1 MGYRHLARY
10 KEIINILGKH
20 GLGFLLG
27 QLGLKRVKAEASLD
41 VNILTT
47 AERIRLALEELGPT
61 FIKLGQL
68 LSIRPDLLPKDFIVQ
83 LELLQDKVQSIPY
96 EKVSKVMQEELGADV
111 TSIFSSFEEQPIA
124 SASIGQVHK
133 GTLLTGE
140 SVVVKVQ
147 RPGVRRQVEVDLTIL
162 FDLARLAEKRTKW
175 GAHYK
180 LVDIAEELA
189 RTITEELDYSIEGRN
204 GERLAEYFA
213 KDETVKFPKIYW
225 DYTSKRVLMMEYVKF
240 AKINNFNLLKEQGYN
255 NERIVENLTTALL
268 KQIYLHGFFHADP
281 HPGNLGVLPGE
292 VILFMDFGMVGRLD
306 EDLRERFVAM
316 ILAIISKDVNGII
329 DILMEIGVATRKVNR
344 QSLKKDITRLMDRY
358 YYIPLSQ
365 LKLGDILQE
374 MLSLAFVYKV
384 KIPVEV
390 TLVAKSLITL
400 ESIVQQL
407 DTNISIVNIAEAFG
421 KILVKNR
428 YAPNRVKRDVIQ
440 YLLEFVRFTRSF
452 PKRFDNLLGLL
463 EDGDFKVQL
472 EHKSFDNFTLALNV
486 IGNRISFAIVI
497 AALIIGS
504 SLVARNS
511 QFSFLLKLPIAEIGF
526 VSAVILGIWLLISI
540 LRSGR
545 I

>member
-10 KEIINILGKH
+10 KEIVNVLGKH

-27 QLGLKRVKAEASLD
+27 QLDLKLGKADTSLD
-41 VNILTT
+41 VSILTT

-68 LSIRPDLLPKDFIVQ
+68 LSIRPDLLPKDFIEH
-83 LELLQDKVQSIPY
+83 LELLQDKVQPIPY
-96 EKVSKVMQEELGADV
+96 EKIRKVIEEELGEVV
-111 TSIFSSFEEQPIA
+111 TGIFSSFEEQPLA

-133 GTLLTGE
+133 GTLHTGE

-147 RPGVRRQVEVDLTIL
+147 RPGVRRQVEVDLIIL

-204 GERLAEYFA
+204 GERLAEYFT
-213 KDETVKFPKIYW
+213 KDKTVKFPKVYW
-225 DYTSKRVLMMEYVKF
+225 DYTSKRVLMMEYVNF
-240 AKINNFNLLKEQGYN
+240 AKINNFSLLKEQGYS
-255 NERIVENLTTALL
+255 NEKIVENLTTALL

-329 DILMEIGVATRKVNR
+329 DILLEIGVATRKVNR
-344 QSLKKDITRLMDRY
+344 QALKKDITRLMDRY

-374 MLSLAFVYKV
+374 MLSLAFVYRV

-421 KILVKNR
+421 KILVKKK
-428 YAPNRVKRDVIQ
+428 YSPDRVKRDLIQ
-440 YLLEFVRFTRSF
+440 YLLEFVRFSRTF

-472 EHKSFDNFTLALNV
+472 EHKSFNNFTRALNV
-486 IGNRISFAIVI
+486 IGNRLSFAIVI

-504 SLVARNS
+504 SLVARNNR
-511 QFSFLLKLPIAEIGF
+511 FSFLLQLPIAEIGF